1 MTGKKYILTS
11 DHFTGEV
18 TFEYNL
24 KGFLKVVKIGEV
36 RGMSKAIFEWL
47 WANLPTSTQMIEEY
61 KKTAGNFK
69 ISEVPVDL
77 SFERFWTEYDQ
88 KVGKKKM
95 TENAWNKLP
104 QKDKIAALLYI
115 EKLRRTKRRDGT
127 QMPYPSTYINQKYW
141 EV

>member
-11 DHFTGEV
+11 EHFNGEI

-24 KGFLKVVKIGEV
+24 KGFLKVVKVGEV
-36 RGMSKAIFEWL
+36 RGMSKAIFEFL

-61 KKTAGNFK
+61 KKKAGNFK
-69 ISEVPVDL
+69 IDEVPVDL

-115 EKLRRTKRRDGT
+115 DKLRRTKRADGT
-127 QMPYPSTYINQKYW
+127 AMPYPSTYLNQKYW

>member
-24 KGFLKVVKIGEV
+24 KGFLKAVKVGEV
-36 RGMSKAIFEWL
+36 KGMSKSIFDWL

-77 SFERFWTEYDQ
+77 SFERFWSEYNN

-95 TENAWNKLP
+95 TENAWNKLS

-115 EKLRRTKRRDGT
+115 EKLRRTKRQDGT

>member
-11 DHFTGEV
+11 EHFKGEI

-24 KGFLKVVKIGEV
+24 KGFLKAVKVGEV
-36 RGMSKAIFEWL
+36 KGMSKSIFDWL

-77 SFERFWTEYDQ
+77 SFERFWSEYNN

-95 TENAWNKLP
+95 TENAWNKLS

-115 EKLRRTKRRDGT
+115 EKLRRTKRQDGT
-127 QMPYPSTYINQKYW
+127 QMPYPSTYLNQKYW

>member
-24 KGFLKVVKIGEV
+24 KGFLKAVKVGEV
-36 RGMSKAIFEWL
+36 KGMSKSIFDWL
-47 WANLPTSTQMIEEY
+47 WANLPTSTQMMEEY

-77 SFERFWTEYDQ
+77 SFERFWNEYNN

-95 TENAWNKLP
+95 TENAWNKLS

-115 EKLRRTKRRDGT
+115 EKLRRTKRQDGT

>member
-24 KGFLKVVKIGEV
+24 KGFLKAVKVGEV
-36 RGMSKAIFEWL
+36 KGMSKSIFDWL

-77 SFERFWTEYDQ
+77 SFERFWSEYNN

-95 TENAWNKLP
+95 TENAWNKLS

-115 EKLRRTKRRDGT
+115 EKLRRTKRQDGT
-127 QMPYPSTYINQKYW
+127 QMPYPSTYLNQKYW

>member
-24 KGFLKVVKIGEV
+24 KGFLKAVKVGEV
-36 RGMSKAIFEWL
+36 KGMSKSIFDWL
-47 WANLPTSTQMIEEY
+47 WANLPTSTQMMEEY

-77 SFERFWTEYDQ
+77 SFERFWSEYNN

-95 TENAWNKLP
+95 TENAWNKLS

-115 EKLRRTKRRDGT
+115 EKLRRTKRQDGT
-127 QMPYPSTYINQKYW
+127 QMPYPSTYLNQKYW

>member
-24 KGFLKVVKIGEV
+24 KGFLKVVKVGEV
-36 RGMSKAIFEWL
+36 KGMSKSIFDWL

-77 SFERFWTEYDQ
+77 SFERFWSEYNN

-95 TENAWNKLP
+95 TENAWNKLS

-115 EKLRRTKRRDGT
+115 EKLRRTKRQDGT
-127 QMPYPSTYINQKYW
+127 QMPYPSTYLNQKYW

>member
-36 RGMSKAIFEWL
+36 RGMSKSIFDWL
-47 WANLPTSTQMIEEY
+47 WANLPTSTQMMEEY

-77 SFERFWTEYDQ
+77 SFERFWSEYNN

-95 TENAWNKLP
+95 TENAWNKLS

-115 EKLRRTKRRDGT
+115 EKLRRTKRQDGT
-127 QMPYPSTYINQKYW
+127 QMPYPSTYLNQKYW